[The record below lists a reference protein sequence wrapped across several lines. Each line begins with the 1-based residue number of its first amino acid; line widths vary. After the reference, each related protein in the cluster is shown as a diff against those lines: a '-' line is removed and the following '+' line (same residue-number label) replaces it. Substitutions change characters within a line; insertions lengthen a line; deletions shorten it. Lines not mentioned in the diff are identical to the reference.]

1 MEGGGCYCVREDDCV
16 SKLIFI
22 GRLWG
27 MPDTNYISAV
37 QQTTNKSSLDYSV
50 YCNIACSWNF
60 VSIKFDCQLPAAAL
74 AQAAGKDADHKTQH
88 EPSLWLRKHDF
99 MIFDFINFSYWCTI
113 YAYRLRFA
121 RIISTLCTCHQWS
134 EVSESKGLSS
144 PPLPPPLPARPLK
157 LLPPVPLPTAPRP
170 SAGKKV
176 NSARQRRSSRKA
188 CSCLPLPHLIIDP
201 SN

>member
-1 MEGGGCYCVREDDCV
+1 M
-16 SKLIFI
+16 
-22 GRLWG
+22 
-27 MPDTNYISAV
+27 
-37 QQTTNKSSLDYSV
+37 
-50 YCNIACSWNF
+50 
-60 VSIKFDCQLPAAAL
+60 
-74 AQAAGKDADHKTQH
+74 H
-88 EPSLWLRKHDF
+88 
-99 MIFDFINFSYWCTI
+99 FSYWCMI

-201 SN
+201 SNSFSILCSVLSDRDGRNPLVTNQWVTRSQNKNTSLSPFSLKLPVDAIIWKIFSKCLPCSLQPIIL